1 MKQYCFVLVK
11 MFLQG
16 KRNYLFRYAKYLGR
30 SRSRVNFFEPE
41 RCGSA
46 TGTGTDVDIKKY
58 SLTGPAYLHKTVQT
72 IFTATSRIV
81 STMGGGRY

>member
-30 SRSRVNFFEPE
+30 SRSRVNFF
-41 RCGSA
+41 
-46 TGTGTDVDIKKY
+46 DIKKY